1 MTKLPLNKRDRRI
14 WALAAPIM
22 LSNTTV
28 PLLGLVDTGVMG
40 HLPGPEYLGAV
51 GLGTTVFNFIFW
63 GFGFLRMGTTGLVA
77 QAYGRGDREGLR
89 ALLLQAGA
97 LGLILALSLLLLSP
111 LIEWLMLYLL
121 DGSEQVLALLGQYF
135 RIRIWAAPATL
146 MSYVLIG
153 WFVGM
158 QNTRA
163 TLAVMVLANSVNIAL
178 DLLFVVGLDWKIEG
192 VAAASVVAQYAGVA
206 LGLLLTRGLL
216 RRAHALGGWPWQAL
230 VDWPAI
236 RKLLA
241 VNGDIMI
248 RTLSLLFAFA
258 FFSRQSAVL
267 GDDVL
272 AANTVLLNFI
282 MLMAFAL
289 DAFAHAAEALVGR
302 MLGAEDRDGLRW
314 TFWRTGVWSAL
325 FAAVF
330 ALAYAL
336 AGGLLIDTLT
346 SIASVR
352 ELARVYLPWL
362 VIAPLLSVWSYWLD
376 GVYIGATR
384 SRDMRNTMLLSLA
397 IFLGLW
403 WLSLPLANHGLWLA
417 FMAFMLAR
425 AASMGWVLWW
435 RPLLR

>member
-1 MTKLPLNKRDRRI
+1 MTKLPLDKRDRRI

-22 LSNTTV
+22 LSNITV

-51 GLGTTVFNFIFW
+51 GLGTTVFNFLFW

-89 ALLLQAGA
+89 ALLLQAGV

-111 LIEWLMLYLL
+111 LIEWLMLYLM
-121 DGSEQVLALLGQYF
+121 DGSEQVLALLGEYF

-146 MSYVLIG
+146 MTYVLIG

-163 TLAVMVLANSVNIAL
+163 TLAVMVLANSVNIVL
-178 DLLFVVGLDWKIEG
+178 DFLFVVGLGWKIEG
-192 VAAASVVAQYAGVA
+192 VAAASVVAQYAGVG
-206 LGLLLTRGLL
+206 LGLVLTRGLL
-216 RRAHALGGWPWQAL
+216 RRAHAQGGWPWQAL

-236 RKLLA
+236 GKLLA
-241 VNGDIMI
+241 INGDIMI

-289 DAFAHAAEALVGR
+289 DAFAHAGEALVGR
-302 MLGAEDRDGLRW
+302 MLGAEDRDGLHW
-314 TFWRTGVWSAL
+314 TFWRTGAWSG
-325 FAAVF
+325 VF
-330 ALAYAL
+330 ALAFALVYAV
-336 AGGLLIDTLT
+336 GGGWLIDTLT
-346 SIASVR
+346 SIEGVR
-352 ELARVYLPWL
+352 GMARVYLPWL
-362 VIAPLLSVWSYWLD
+362 VVAPLLSVWSYWLD

-403 WLSLPLANHGLWLA
+403 WVSQPLANHGLWLA
-417 FMAFMLAR
+417 FMVFMVAR
-425 AASMGWVLWW
+425 AVSMGWVLWR
-435 RPLLR
+435 RPLMA